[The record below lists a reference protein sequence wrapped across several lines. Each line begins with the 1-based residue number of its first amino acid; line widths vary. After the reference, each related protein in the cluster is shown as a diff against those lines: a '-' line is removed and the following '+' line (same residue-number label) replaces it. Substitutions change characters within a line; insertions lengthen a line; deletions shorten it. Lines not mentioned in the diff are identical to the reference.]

1 MRSGRGK
8 SSNTTARRTVV
19 ALMVTLCVTLVVLLS
34 VFGLAQVIEG
44 TKVVLLLLFVLICL
58 TLAVVALLVALWS
71 LLPLRRRGFGDWL

>member
-1 MRSGRGK
+1 MRSGRGEF
-8 SSNTTARRTVV
+8 SNTTARRTVV
-19 ALMVTLCVTLVVLLS
+19 ALVALCVTLVVLLS
-34 VFGLAQVIEG
+34 VFGLAQVIAG

>member
-1 MRSGRGK
+1 MRSGRGE
-8 SSNTTARRTVV
+8 SSNTTARRPVV
-19 ALMVTLCVTLVVLLS
+19 ALMVALCVTLVVLLS

-58 TLAVVALLVALWS
+58 TLAVVALLVALCS

>member
-1 MRSGRGK
+1 MRSGRGE

-19 ALMVTLCVTLVVLLS
+19 ALLALCVTLVVLLS
-34 VFGLAQVIEG
+34 VFGLAQVIAG

-71 LLPLRRRGFGDWL
+71 LLPLGRRGFGDWL